1 MIQDT
6 TFVIDVL
13 RGDDDAEALLSV
25 LESES
30 RPQKVSAVT
39 VLELYEGVAR
49 ANTPDDKR
57 QEVLDVLES
66 KHVVEADAT
75 VMRRAGQLSGSL
87 ITGGERIEREDCIV
101 AATALLSDE
110 PVVTRNVDHYERVD
124 GLEVRTY

>member
-66 KHVVEADAT
+66 KHVVEADVT
-75 VMRRAGQLSGSL
+75 VMRKAGQLSESL
-87 ITGGERIEREDCIV
+87 ITGGERIECEDCIV

-110 PVVTRNVDHYERVD
+110 PVVTRNADHYERVD

>member
-30 RPQKVSAVT
+30 RPQKASAVT

-57 QEVLDVLES
+57 REVLDVLES

-75 VMRRAGQLSGSL
+75 VMRKAGQLSGSS

>member
-6 TFVIDVL
+6 TFVIDII

-30 RPQKVSAVT
+30 RAQKISAVT
-39 VLELYEGVAR
+39 VLELYEGVIR
-49 ANTPDDKR
+49 ANTPEDKHR
-57 QEVLDVLES
+57 AVLDVLES
-66 KHVVEADAT
+66 KHVVDADAT
-75 VMRRAGQLSGSL
+75 VMRKAGQLSGAL
-87 ITGGERIEREDCIV
+87 ITDGEWIEREDCIV
-101 AATALLSDE
+101 AATAVLNDE

>member
-13 RGDDDAEALLSV
+13 RGDEDAESLLSI
-25 LESES
+25 LEAES
-30 RPQKVSAVT
+30 RPQKLSAVT

-57 QEVLDVLES
+57 REVLDVLES
-66 KHVVEADAT
+66 KHVVDADAT
-75 VMRRAGQLSGSL
+75 VMRKAGQLSGSL
-87 ITGGERIEREDCIV
+87 VADGERIEREDCIV
-101 AATALLSDE
+101 AGTALLNDE
-110 PVVTRNVDHYERVD
+110 PVVTRNVDHYDRID